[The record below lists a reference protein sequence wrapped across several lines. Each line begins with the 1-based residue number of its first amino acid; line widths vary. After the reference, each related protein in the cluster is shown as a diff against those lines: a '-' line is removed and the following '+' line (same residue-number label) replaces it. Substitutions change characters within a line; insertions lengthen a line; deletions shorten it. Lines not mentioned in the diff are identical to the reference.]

1 MAALTGDWEQ
11 ALKPEFGKDY
21 YRDLFKFVKEE
32 YSTKTIYTTK
42 DKEGNITLDRNYI
55 PLKKISE
62 FDNHELI
69 GYIPSNDEK
78 TGLTWLEPKGK
89 AQNGHIYS

>member
-32 YSTKTIYTTK
+32 YST
-42 DKEGNITLDRNYI
+42 
-55 PLKKISE
+55 
-62 FDNHELI
+62 
-69 GYIPSNDEK
+69 
-78 TGLTWLEPKGK
+78 
-89 AQNGHIYS
+89 